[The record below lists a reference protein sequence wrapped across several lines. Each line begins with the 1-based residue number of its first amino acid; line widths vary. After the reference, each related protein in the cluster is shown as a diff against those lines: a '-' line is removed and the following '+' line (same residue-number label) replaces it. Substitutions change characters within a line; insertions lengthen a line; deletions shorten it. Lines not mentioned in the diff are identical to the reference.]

1 MGGRVFGGSAPL
13 DVVGAH
19 AGDEGFRKLKAAFVD
34 VCDYDGFGA
43 RGGAAEQ
50 CDQADG
56 SSAADEDAIAE
67 TDARALHACESDA
80 ERLKHGAVFEAHVAD
95 LVAPDGRVV
104 DVAAE
109 EAVDGRGR
117 EEAHL
122 QAAVVA
128 ACEAGFAGMAGE
140 GGLDGDTVA
149 DLEVG
154 DGRVDSED
162 FASGL
167 VAQDVCIFNDHG
179 ANAAGVPE
187 VDIGAAD
194 AGGADADGDFTFTEV
209 FAFFDAFESGL
220 CFGYPELMFW
230 VGEDADIGLCECA
243 RRSCHAEKD

>member
-1 MGGRVFGGSAPL
+1 M
-13 DVVGAH
+13 VGAY
-19 AGDEGFRKLKAAFVD
+19 AGDEGFGELQAAFVD
-34 VCDYDGFGA
+34 VCDDDRLGA

-67 TDARALHACESDA
+67 TDARALHACKSDA
-80 ERLKHGAVFEAHVAD
+80 ERLEQGALFEAHVAD

-109 EAVDGRGR
+109 EAVDGRSG
-117 EEAHL
+117 EESHL
-122 QAAVVA
+122 QAAVIA

-140 GGLDGDTVA
+140 GGLDGDAVA

-167 VAQDVCIFNDHG
+167 VAQDVCIFDDHG
-179 ANAAGVPE
+179 ANAAGAPE

-194 AGGADADGDFTFTEV
+194 AGGADADGNFTFTEV
-209 FAFFDAFESGL
+209 FTFFDAFKSRLG
-220 CFGYPELMFW
+220 FGYPELMFW
-230 VGEDADIGLCECA
+230 VGEDADIGLCECGS
-243 RRSCHAEKD
+243 RSCHDEET